1 MASAESQNAT
11 AEENFFSFKSPNLQI
26 KNIRQGEEKLVVEI
40 TQLKILDR
48 NTAN

>member
-1 MASAESQNAT
+1 MASAESQTAP

-26 KNIRQGEEKLVVEI
+26 KNIRQGEEKLVAEI